1 MLQHDHLIIRDA
13 IELFQSWNLAFD
25 MPASRPRSRILSRA
39 RCYKNI
45 PVWEEESGWYEGSPI
60 LDMW

>member
-1 MLQHDHLIIRDA
+1 MSQHGHLIIRDG
-13 IELFQSWNLAFD
+13 IELFQSWNVEFD
-25 MPASRPRSRILSRA
+25 MPTPILPGILSRA

-45 PVWEEESGWYEGSPI
+45 PVWEEESGRYGGSPI